1 MSKKEK
7 LERLEENISKIAS
20 SNPEV
25 MINFKNLKESVMKE
39 GDLTSREKT
48 LVALGIVISKQC
60 GDCILSWV
68 GTAIEEGI
76 TFEEL
81 VEVCGVAIL
90 LNGGPG
96 AAYSCQAVETYQEL
110 KEED

>member
-1 MSKKEK
+1 MTKKEK
-7 LERLEENISKIAS
+7 LERLEENLGKIAS
-20 SNPEV
+20 TNPEV
-25 MINFKNLKESVMKE
+25 MTNFKDLKESVMKE
-39 GDLTSREKT
+39 GILTPREKT

-68 GTAIEEGI
+68 NTAIEKGI

-81 VEVCGVAIL
+81 VEVCGVTML

-96 AAYSCQAVETYQEL
+96 AAYSCQAVENYQEL
-110 KEED
+110 KDK